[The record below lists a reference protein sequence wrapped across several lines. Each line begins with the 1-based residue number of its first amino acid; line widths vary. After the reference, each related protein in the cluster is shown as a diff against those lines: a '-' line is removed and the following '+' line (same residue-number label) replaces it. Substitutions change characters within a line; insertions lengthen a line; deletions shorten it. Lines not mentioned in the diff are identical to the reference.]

1 VRDLLDNEGISDEL
15 RRAFIVY
22 LVSSNRPFA
31 EILAPRRLDI
41 AQEFARGFDGMTDT
55 PVTIDSLL
63 QAREQLIAEI
73 VGKMP
78 GDHKK
83 FLVSLKKGEPEWP
96 LLGVKGA
103 EALPAVR
110 WRLENLAK
118 MDKTKRAALTDRLR
132 QVLEL

>member
-1 VRDLLDNEGISDEL
+1 
-15 RRAFIVY
+15 
-22 LVSSNRPFA
+22 
-31 EILAPRRLDI
+31 
-41 AQEFARGFDGMTDT
+41 
-55 PVTIDSLL
+55 
-63 QAREQLIAEI
+63 
-73 VGKMP
+73 MP

-96 LLGVKGA
+96 LLGVKDA
-103 EALPAVR
+103 EVLPAVR

>member
-1 VRDLLDNEGISDEL
+1 MS
-15 RRAFIVY
+15 
-22 LVSSNRPFA
+22 
-31 EILAPRRLDI
+31 
-41 AQEFARGFDGMTDT
+41 
-55 PVTIDSLL
+55 
-63 QAREQLIAEI
+63 
-73 VGKMP
+73 

-83 FLVSLKKGEPEWP
+83 FLVSRKKGEPEWP